1 MTSEREASV
10 REAIRRIFAERMAPP
25 GSRPID
31 RARMGPATEADVAEE
46 ARQRLHVA
54 ACALLLEIAY
64 ADDHFSDAERSHI
77 CAIMQRHFALDEE
90 TAESLIELAEAER
103 ARAIDLYQFTSLIRE
118 NYDLGQKTLLAEIM
132 WGLIITDGAV
142 QRHESYMLRKIANL
156 LDLEPGY
163 LAVARKR
170 AGDQHDEQP

>member
-1 MTSEREASV
+1 V

-25 GSRPID
+25 AGGRT
-31 RARMGPATEADVAEE
+31 AADPTQRNAAADAAEE

-64 ADDHFSDAERSHI
+64 ADDHFSDAERTHI
-77 CAIMQRHFALDEE
+77 GAIMQRHFALDEE

-103 ARAIDLYQFTSLIRE
+103 SRAIDLYQFTSLIRDS
-118 NYDLGQKTLLAEIM
+118 YDLGQKTLLAEIM

-163 LAVARKR
+163 LSVARKR
-170 AGDQHDEQP
+170 AGEQHGEGA